1 MKEIEALPSD
11 EQLTILV
18 RLNDRLK
25 NRERIQKSLDEIRGI
40 GKGLWDTDAQ
50 EFINRMRSDDRN

>member
-1 MKEIEALPSD
+1 MREIEALPSD
-11 EQLTILV
+11 EQLKILL